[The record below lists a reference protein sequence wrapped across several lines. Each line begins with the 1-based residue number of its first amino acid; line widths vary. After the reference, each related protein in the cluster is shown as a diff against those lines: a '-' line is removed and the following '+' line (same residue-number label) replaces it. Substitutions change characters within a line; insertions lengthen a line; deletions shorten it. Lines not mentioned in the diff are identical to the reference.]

1 MVNEVQ
7 SEKIYYPPNW
17 KRVTIAVILVLIGLA
32 TLSIDIAPFLHVMVA
47 IPLKLICILTGFWV
61 LKNKKRAVRAKTD
74 IRGFYFKRMSG
85 NPVLKKAL
93 TDVDLLV
100 FVPFVQ
106 IVDIRIIASIWTG
119 TRLELE
125 TTQGKEML
133 TMLNVLS
140 RKEKQQIYQTIK
152 RFGIRN
158 LVKPQKEE
166 GDLKY
171 VEKSAEN

>member
-7 SEKIYYPPNW
+7 SEKIYYRP
-17 KRVTIAVILVLIGLA
+17 KRKSATIAVILVFIGLA
-32 TLSIDIAPFLHVMVA
+32 PLGIDISSLLYSMVA

-61 LKNKKRAVRAKTD
+61 LKNKKRAIRAKTD
-74 IRGFYFKRMSG
+74 IHGFYFKRMCSS
-85 NPVLKKAL
+85 PVLKKAI
-93 TDVDLLV
+93 TDLDLLV

-106 IVDIRIIASIWTG
+106 IVNIRITASIWTG

-158 LVKPQKEE
+158 PVKPRKEK
-166 GDLKY
+166 DTL
-171 VEKSAEN
+171 NI